1 MLAAN
6 NKVASFLDCSEDTL
20 PHPVLLEYMYGL
32 AIIATF
38 GSKRTWQNA
47 SIWKRPPRPSK
58 QTTGAEY
65 DSPLSPDDPRKSES
79 SSSAFT
85 ILPSTPRE
93 DEQPDDLP
101 DYVYQV
107 MQIQLARQEE
117 REQKEKSVDIKRW
130 LEHCGASSEMEEL

>member
-1 MLAAN
+1 MIN
-6 NKVASFLDCSEDTL
+6 RSKGKKRKRKSR
-20 PHPVLLEYMYGL
+20 
-32 AIIATF
+32 AIT
-38 GSKRTWQNA
+38 
-47 SIWKRPPRPSK
+47 
-58 QTTGAEY
+58 
-65 DSPLSPDDPRKSES
+65 PRKSES

-117 REQKEKSVDIKRW
+117 REQKEKSVDIKHW